1 MLRAS
6 IATGPMGGAADIRR
20 ARLPLV
26 PLATWRA
33 VAGAA
38 SGAIAWYV
46 RQRQIARCM
55 SALSQFSDRMLRDI
69 GVERCDI
76 PRIVRHG
83 RDVAEPRW

>member
-6 IATGPMGGAADIRR
+6 IATGPMGGAADVRR
-20 ARLPLV
+20 AAYLLV

-33 VAGAA
+33 VAGATSRVA
-38 SGAIAWYV
+38 ARYV
-46 RQRQIARCM
+46 RQRQIAR
-55 SALSQFSDRMLRDI
+55 SIGALSQLSDHVLKDI

-83 RDVAEPRW
+83 RDATDPRW